1 MSDGGADAVHVV
13 VDVDAVGHGLLVR
26 VFHDEVLIEEAEGL
40 LVGRGGEADE
50 VGIEVFQHLRP
61 EVVDGPVA
69 FVGDD
74 DVEGFNRN
82 GWVVVDEFRLFEE
95 PFEA

>member
-1 MSDGGADAVHVV
+1 MEPACGDGGADAVHVV

-82 GWVVVDEFRLFEE
+82 GRIVVNGLWLS
-95 PFEA
+95 